1 MSLLTLG
8 VSSRI
13 GARRLKSEAKMP
25 IAQSAGK
32 RIPVLAAIVSTALL
46 LALVALIAENARAI
60 GLAGQWVSVGK
71 IPAGRATAAQ
81 ATPFYA
87 SSKNVFFASDTG
99 GVYRSIDGG
108 DTFQERNSGLLDLRV
123 SNLAVSP
130 RFEFDLLLFA
140 STPTGLFRS
149 GDGAVNWSR
158 VSSGLPDAAVTG
170 VAFAPAFE
178 ANQTVFAATD
188 GFGVYR
194 SNDSGTT
201 WRSLSSSGLTRT
213 DLKGIQ
219 VTPGAGGHLTMVVW
233 TDSRVFRSRDS
244 GSTWKEKNSGL
255 PSGRSIRFI
264 ALGPKFDSDGLA
276 FLGTRER
283 GLYRTRNRGDT
294 WSSRGLAGEG
304 AVETLVFSPNYGIDN
319 LIFAGTSKGGFFL
332 STNRGSSWKES
343 NDGLD
348 RHSVTSISASNDFR
362 SDKTI
367 FAGGGQGG
375 VFRSTSGGDR
385 WSEVG
390 AGLTTATVSTMGF
403 SSNYRSDNTFFIG
416 TQSGLL
422 KSDDR
427 GVTWS
432 NITWNLPALEIQAM
446 AVSPSY
452 ADDGTIFVALEG
464 QGVHRTF
471 AGSGDSWLKQDS
483 GLEESRLSA
492 DPLAVATSPVFH
504 NTRGDLT
511 VFVGGASGLARSVLA
526 GAEWIHVLGVA
537 PQAGIT
543 SIVLSP
549 AYGSDG
555 TVFAASRGSGVFRS
569 VTRGQSWDMANN
581 GLGNLMVHQLAIS
594 PSYSSDRTLLAAT
607 DGGVFISRDG
617 GQGWN
622 ATSVTQAVSTVALA
636 PDFPASRAA
645 FTSSAGQGGVVMQS
659 VDGGV
664 NWHPITNGLPN
675 AEIFTIGISPD
686 FANDRNVFIGTD
698 RHGMWVYWA
707 TGGTPAPGVTPV
719 VTTPVTAT
727 PVPQTR
733 PVTVEPSSIGTVTVV
748 SNLYMVDPSGANADL
763 RHNVPNLAV
772 VVDGQTLVA
781 EFKRHYEST
790 GGIERWG
797 LPISEVFEETSGSL
811 TQYYQRG
818 VVDFHKR
825 LDLGGTWVTER
836 RLTWD
841 YMGGG
846 AGGSVDMGVEPHI
859 TNPHE
864 GQPLGPWGHKVSD
877 FDISGQFVGF
887 RQFFDRFGG
896 THSFGYPKTDAR
908 ADIGAPGMLLARGAS
923 LGRVRQYY
931 QAAIM
936 EFFPD
941 NPEGYK
947 VQLTLLGDFLR
958 DLTYPNESW
967 RNLTP
972 FSAAQE
978 FAAGSTVGIVAVR

>member
-1 MSLLTLG
+1 
-8 VSSRI
+8 
-13 GARRLKSEAKMP
+13 MP

-32 RIPVLAAIVSTALL
+32 RILVLAAIVSTAVLL
-46 LALVALIAENARAI
+46 VLVALIAENAQAI
-60 GLAGQWVSVGK
+60 GLAGQWVSMGE

-87 SSKNVFFASDTG
+87 SSRNVFFASDTG
-99 GVYRSIDGG
+99 GVYRSINGG

-123 SNLAVSP
+123 LNLAVSP

-149 GDGAVNWSR
+149 GDGAANWTR
-158 VSSGLPDAAVTG
+158 VTSGLPDTGVTG

-178 ANQTVFAATD
+178 ANQTMFAATD

-194 SNDSGTT
+194 SNDAGST
-201 WRSLSSSGLTRT
+201 WSSLSSSGLTRT

-219 VTPGAGGHLTMVVW
+219 VTPGVGGHLTMVVW
-233 TDSRVFRSRDS
+233 TDSHVFRSRDS
-244 GSTWKEKNSGL
+244 GGTWKEKNSGL
-255 PSGRSIRFI
+255 PGGRSVGFI
-264 ALGPKFDSDGLA
+264 TLGPKFDVDGLA
-276 FLGTRER
+276 FLGTKGH
-283 GLYRTRNRGDT
+283 GLYRTENRGDQ
-294 WSSRGLAGEG
+294 WSATGLTGQG
-304 AVETLVFSPNYGIDN
+304 AVETVVFSPNFGADNGIY
-319 LIFAGTSKGGFFL
+319 AGTATGGFFR
-332 STNRGSSWKES
+332 STNRGSSWKDFNE
-343 NDGLD
+343 GLE
-348 RHSVTSISASNDFR
+348 RHSITSISLSNDFR

-367 FAGGGQGG
+367 FAGGGRGG
-375 VFRSTSGGDR
+375 VFRSTNGGEK
-385 WSEVG
+385 WSEIG
-390 AGLTTATVSTMGF
+390 SGLTTARVSTMGF
-403 SSNYRSDNTFFIG
+403 SNNYRLDSTLFAG
-416 TQSGLL
+416 TQSGVL

-427 GVTWS
+427 GATWS
-432 NITWNLPALEIQAM
+432 NITWNLPALDVRAM

-464 QGVHRTF
+464 EGVHRTF
-471 AGSGDSWLKQDS
+471 AGAGTSWLKQDS
-483 GLEESRLSA
+483 GLEDSQLSA
-492 DPLAVATSPVFH
+492 NPLDVATSPVFH

-537 PQAGIT
+537 PGAAIT
-543 SIVLSP
+543 SIAPSP

-555 TVFAASRGSGVFRS
+555 TVFAASRGSGVFKS
-569 VTRGQSWDMANN
+569 MTRGQSWGPVNN

-594 PSYSSDRTLLAAT
+594 PSFSSDRTVLAAT
-607 DGGVFISRDG
+607 DGGVFITRDG
-617 GQGWN
+617 GQVWS
-622 ATSVTQAVSTVALA
+622 ATSVTQAVSTVAFA

-675 AEIFTIGISPD
+675 AEILVLGVSPD
-686 FANDRNVFIGTD
+686 FANDKNVFVGTD
-698 RHGMWVYWA
+698 RYGMWVYWA
-707 TGGTPAPGVTPV
+707 TGGITGPVTTPV
-719 VTTPVTAT
+719 VTTPVTET
-727 PVPQTR
+727 PVPPIR
-733 PVTVEPSSIGTVTVV
+733 PVTVEPSSIGAATVV
-748 SNLYMVDPSGANADL
+748 SNLYVVDPSGANADL

-864 GQPLGPWGHKVSD
+864 GQPLGPWGHKISD

-967 RNLTP
+967 RNLAP

>member
-1 MSLLTLG
+1 
-8 VSSRI
+8 
-13 GARRLKSEAKMP
+13 MP

-46 LALVALIAENARAI
+46 LVLVALIAENAQAI
-60 GLAGQWVSVGK
+60 GLAGQWVSMGE

-87 SSKNVFFASDTG
+87 SSRNVFFASDTG

-108 DTFQERNSGLLDLRV
+108 DTFQERNSGLLDQRV
-123 SNLAVSP
+123 TNLAVSP

-149 GDGAVNWSR
+149 GDGAANWSR
-158 VSSGLPDAAVTG
+158 ATSGLPDSGVTG

-194 SNDSGTT
+194 SNDAGTT
-201 WRSLSSSGLTRT
+201 WNSLSSSGLTRT

-219 VTPGAGGHLTMVVW
+219 VAPGAGGHLTMVVW
-233 TDSRVFRSRDS
+233 TDSHVFRSRDS
-244 GSTWKEKNSGL
+244 GSTWKERNSGL
-255 PSGRSIRFI
+255 PGGRSIRFI
-264 ALGPKFDSDGLA
+264 ALGPKFDADGLA
-276 FLGTRER
+276 LLGTK
-283 GLYRTRNRGDT
+283 GHGIYRTKNRGDN
-294 WSSRGLAGEG
+294 WSSAGLSGKG
-304 AVETLVFSPNYGIDN
+304 AVEAV
-319 LIFAGTSKGGFFL
+319 IFAPAFGADGGILVYAGTTEGGFFR
-332 STNRGSSWKES
+332 STDRGRSWKES
-343 NDGLD
+343 NKGLP
-348 RHSVTSISASNDFR
+348 RNSIASISISNDFR
-362 SDKTI
+362 SDETL
-367 FAGGGQGG
+367 FAGGAHGG
-375 VFRSTSGGDR
+375 LFRSTNAGDTWAAIGSGI
-385 WSEVG
+385 V
-390 AGLTTATVSTMGF
+390 TARVAALGF
-403 SSNYRSDNTFFIG
+403 SNNYRSDRTLFIG

-422 KSDDR
+422 KSEDH

-432 NITWNLPALEIQAM
+432 NITWNLPDRRIQTM

-452 ADDGTIFVALEG
+452 ADERAIFVGLHG
-464 QGVHRTF
+464 DGVHRTF
-471 AGSGDSWLKQDS
+471 REAGNAWVKQDA
-483 GLEESRLSA
+483 GLKGSRLEA
-492 DPLAVATSPVFH
+492 NPLTVATSPAFH

-511 VFVGGASGLARSVLA
+511 VFVGGSGGVARSELA
-526 GAEWIHVLGVA
+526 GTAWVHVLGVA
-537 PQAGIT
+537 PGAAIS
-543 SIVLSP
+543 SIAPSP
-549 AYGSDG
+549 AYDSDG
-555 TVFAASRGSGVFRS
+555 TVFAASRGSGVFKS
-569 VTRGQSWDMANN
+569 MTRGQSWDLVNN

-594 PSYSSDRTLLAAT
+594 PSFTSDRTVLAAT
-607 DGGVFISRDG
+607 DGGVFITRDG
-617 GQGWN
+617 GQVWS
-622 ATSVTQAVSTVALA
+622 ATSVTQAVSTVAFA

-675 AEIFTIGISPD
+675 AEILVLGVSPD
-686 FANDRNVFIGTD
+686 FANDKNVFVGTD
-698 RHGMWVYWA
+698 RYGLWVYWA
-707 TGGTPAPGVTPV
+707 TGGITGPVTTPV
-719 VTTPVTAT
+719 VTTPVTET
-727 PVPQTR
+727 PVPPTR
-733 PVTVEPSSIGTVTVV
+733 PVTVVPSSIGAATVV
-748 SNLYMVDPSGANADL
+748 SNLYVVDPSGANADL

-967 RNLTP
+967 RNLAP